1 VLLVIKW
8 QHQKVVQN
16 AKKEEVRSFVLDA
29 KRTFAK
35 DAMSNIDKRW
45 LIS

>member
-1 VLLVIKW
+1 VIKW
-8 QHQKVVQN
+8 PHRKVVQN
-16 AKKEEVRSFVLDA
+16 VTKEEVRSFVLDA

-35 DAMSNIDKRW
+35 DAMNNIDKRW

>member
-1 VLLVIKW
+1 VIKW
-8 QHQKVVQN
+8 PHRKVVQN
-16 AKKEEVRSFVLDA
+16 VKKEEVRPFVLDA
-29 KRTFAK
+29 KRTFAE